1 MEDYTEN
8 IITASQ
14 NVCEESSPFDHIR
27 FFIQNNQR
35 VYDASKEKNDPLADC
50 KYCPTGQ
57 KITKCYIKI

>member
-8 IITASQ
+8 IITASH

-35 VYDASKEKNDPLADC
+35 VYDASKEKNDPLAEC
-50 KYCPTGQ
+50 KYCMMP
-57 KITKCYIKI
+57 